1 MYNDN
6 WNEIAEHV
14 GTKSKAQ
21 CILHFVRLPMEDGI
35 LENVEVPNTSRTSNS
50 SSRDD
55 RGGLH
60 STVNGDLP
68 GFLKCLY
75 LHFFQSLWWW
85 YRCNTSTF
93 CCTISGAGLQE
104 ADMENRLPFSNSGNP
119 VMALVGDCSDF
130 NYWCLSYMMLY
141 WFTIEFEILCCI
153 LSWSMGSAVV
163 YD

>member
-60 STVNGDLP
+60 STVNGDVP
-68 GFLKCLY
+68 GVLTCLC
-75 LHFFQSLWWW
+75 LHFLQSLW
-85 YRCNTSTF
+85 
-93 CCTISGAGLQE
+93 
-104 ADMENRLPFSNSGNP
+104 
-119 VMALVGDCSDF
+119 
-130 NYWCLSYMMLY
+130 
-141 WFTIEFEILCCI
+141 
-153 LSWSMGSAVV
+153 
-163 YD
+163 

>member
-14 GTKSKAQ
+14 STKSKAQ

-75 LHFFQSLWWW
+75 LHFFQSL
-85 YRCNTSTF
+85 
-93 CCTISGAGLQE
+93 
-104 ADMENRLPFSNSGNP
+104 
-119 VMALVGDCSDF
+119 
-130 NYWCLSYMMLY
+130 
-141 WFTIEFEILCCI
+141 
-153 LSWSMGSAVV
+153 
-163 YD
+163 